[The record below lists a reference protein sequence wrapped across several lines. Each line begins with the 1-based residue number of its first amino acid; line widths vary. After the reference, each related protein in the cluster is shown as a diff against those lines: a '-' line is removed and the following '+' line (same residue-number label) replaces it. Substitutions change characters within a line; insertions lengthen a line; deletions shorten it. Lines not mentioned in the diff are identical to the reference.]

1 MISYQDFKKLDLRVG
16 NVIGAE
22 RVENSKKLLRLEV
35 DLGKEK
41 KQVIAG
47 IGEQYEPEKLIGQQV
62 VLLANLETKVIFG
75 LESQGMLL
83 AAGNEENI
91 AFLQPDKKVPS
102 FCYNAS
108 RVGIG
113 SFGPLYRSPRSFL
126 HSSQNKRG

>member
-102 FCYNAS
+102 GTKIY
-108 RVGIG
+108 
-113 SFGPLYRSPRSFL
+113 
-126 HSSQNKRG
+126 